1 MSARRLPRGSSRG
14 MTLLEVVVA
23 VAVMAMIS
31 LLLYGAFD
39 ALSRGKRG
47 EAARADRSRQGRE
60 AMARITREMGSAY
73 LSLHN
78 PLLPSLFT
86 RRTVFIA
93 EHTGSDGDRVDFAT
107 FAHRRLQRD
116 VPESDQAE
124 VGYFVS
130 RDPNVSGKLDLV
142 RREQTP
148 IDIEP
153 RQGGVTNVVAED
165 IESFELKYLDPITG
179 QWIDTWDSTNQTGQ
193 LNRMPLQVKVTL
205 VLKGIKD
212 GPPLRFQT
220 KFSILIRDPLTF
232 GQPR

>member
-1 MSARRLPRGSSRG
+1 

-60 AMARITREMGSAY
+60 AMSRITREMTSAY

-78 PLLPSLFT
+78 PLQPSLFT
-86 RRTVFIA
+86 RRTVFVG
-93 EHTGSDGDRVDFAT
+93 EHTGSEGDRVDFAS
-107 FAHRRLQRD
+107 FSHRRLTQD

-124 VGYFVS
+124 IGYFVS
-130 RDPNVSGKLDLV
+130 RDPSVTGKVDLV

-148 IDIEP
+148 LDMEP
-153 RQGGVTNVVAED
+153 RQGGVTNVLAED
-165 IESFELKYLDPITG
+165 IESFELKYLDPLTG

-193 LNRMPLQVKVTL
+193 LNRLPLQVKVTL

-212 GPPLRFQT
+212 GAPLRFQT
-220 KFSILIRDPLTF
+220 KFTVPMRDPLTF